1 MYDQFSENRDL
12 LQTYT
17 RTLEY
22 RRGGKKMEEWKKK
35 EEKNEKKNKGNS
47 KFFVWIRRT
56 AYGGDVDGVSF
67 AGADRNAIKDKI
79 GSKTDPLL
87 LDLS

>member
-1 MYDQFSENRDL
+1 MIYFKHTHVHSNIEEEERRWRSE
-12 LQTYT
+12 
-17 RTLEY
+17 
-22 RRGGKKMEEWKKK
+22 KKKK
-35 EEKNEKKNKGNS
+35 EEKNEKKNEGNS